1 MDEPVL
7 LTGAGGRVGQAILRG
22 IGDDYEWRLLDREPL
37 PATKVPVGVTDADQ
51 YVADI
56 TNADAV
62 REAMEGV
69 GAVIHLAGDP
79 RKTAPWD
86 SVLRNNIDGTQVVM
100 RAAVD
105 AGVKKFAFA
114 SSNHAVG
121 GYETEERTP
130 DLYRPDDG
138 YRLDGTELPRPGNL
152 YGVSKAA
159 GESLGRFYHD
169 EHGMSVVCVRI
180 GNLTKD
186 HPPRE
191 YERGQA
197 MWLSHRDCGHLFDRC
212 LQADYGY
219 EIVYGISNNDRR
231 YYSIERAREVLG
243 YDPADNS
250 ADYTFEGKPKTES
263 GVTGEGSEPTEDDG
277 DVNRDDGPTEPNFPS
292 DPDRP
297 TDGA

>member
-37 PATKVPVGVTDADQ
+37 PAAKVPDGVTDADR

-56 TNADAV
+56 TDERAV

-105 AGVKKFAFA
+105 TGVERFAFA

-130 DLYRPDDG
+130 DLYRTDDD

-152 YGVSKAA
+152 YGVSKAT
-159 GESLGRFYHD
+159 GEALGRFYHD

-197 MWLSHRDCGHLFDRC
+197 MWLSHRDCAHLFDRC

-219 EIVYGISNNDRR
+219 EIVYGISDNDRR
-231 YYSIERAREVLG
+231 YYSIERAREALG
-243 YDPADNS
+243 YDPDDDS
-250 ADYTFEGKPKTES
+250 AEYTFEGEPKDGGTAGDER
-263 GVTGEGSEPTEDDG
+263 TDPTVAETPSD
-277 DVNRDDGPTEPNFPS
+277 EPNFPS
-292 DPDRP
+292 DPDTP

>member
-7 LTGAGGRVGQAILRG
+7 LTGAGGRVGQAILDG
-22 IGDDYEWRLLDREPL
+22 IGGEYDWRLLDREPL
-37 PATKVPVGVTDADQ
+37 PRAKVPDGVTDADL

-56 TNADAV
+56 TDERAV
-62 REAMEGV
+62 AEAMADV
-69 GAVIHLAGDP
+69 TAVIHLAGDP

-105 AGVKKFAFA
+105 AGVDRFVFA

-121 GYETEERTP
+121 GYETDDRTP
-130 DLYRPDDG
+130 DLYRTDDD

-152 YGVSKAA
+152 YGVSKAT
-159 GESLGRFYHD
+159 GEALGRLYHD

-197 MWLSHRDCGHLFDRC
+197 MWLSHRDCAHLFDRC
-212 LQADYGY
+212 LQAEYGY

-231 YYSIERAREVLG
+231 YYSIERAREALG

-250 ADYTFEGKPKTES
+250 ANYTFEGEPKDGSDGRS
-263 GVTGEGSEPTEDDG
+263 GPIDD
-277 DVNRDDGPTEPNFPS
+277 TAAEPNFPS
-292 DPDRP
+292 DPDTP

>member
-37 PATKVPVGVTDADQ
+37 PAAKVPDRVTDADQ

-56 TNADAV
+56 TNPDAV
-62 REAMEGV
+62 REAMDGV

-100 RAAVD
+100 RAAAD
-105 AGVKKFAFA
+105 ADVEKFAFA

-130 DLYRPDDG
+130 DLYREDG
-138 YRLDGTELPRPGNL
+138 EYRLDGTDLPRPGNL

-159 GESLGRFYHD
+159 GETLGRYYHD
-169 EHGMSVVCVRI
+169 QHGLSVVCVRI
-180 GNLTKD
+180 GNLTED
-186 HPPRE
+186 HPPID

-197 MWLSHRDCGHLFDRC
+197 MWLSYRDCANLFDRAIA
-212 LQADYGY
+212 ADYGY
-219 EIVYGISNNDRR
+219 EVVYGISDNDRK
-231 YYSIERAREVLG
+231 YYSIERARDVLG
-243 YDPADNS
+243 YDPQDNS
-250 ADYTFEGKPKTES
+250 VEF
-263 GVTGEGSEPTEDDG
+263 
-277 DVNRDDGPTEPNFPS
+277 
-292 DPDRP
+292 
-297 TDGA
+297 